1 MCAIKMQKSA
11 LLVVPLVLLSALA
24 GIWTGWY
31 RIGWIDM
38 QHSAAGEHGLLMVGS
53 FLGTLISLER
63 AVATGNRCV
72 MAIPFLNGLSLGAF
86 LLGYREV
93 GYHLLTLGSL
103 GYAGI
108 MAYFL
113 FRFSELYFYVLFGA
127 AVCAFIGN
135 IVLILWGLYPVAVP
149 WWIAF
154 LLLTI
159 TAERLELSKFL
170 PFGRLKKNLLFAAL
184 ALFVAGLLL
193 PFHGL
198 GGILTGLGMA
208 AIAAWLLT
216 YDMARKSVGKPG
228 IHGYTGLLLLC
239 GYGWLLLSGLLM
251 AFGEPVGFM
260 YDAALHSFFVGF
272 VFLMVFAHGPII
284 IPGILGA
291 PIKPFRKGLYAWFV
305 LLTVSLAVR
314 LGADLLFMV
323 ETRQWA
329 GLVNGLTILG
339 FFVNMGT
346 LVVLEM
352 RKLKARNRLANVA

>member
-1 MCAIKMQKSA
+1 
-11 LLVVPLVLLSALA
+11 
-24 GIWTGWY
+24 
-31 RIGWIDM
+31 
-38 QHSAAGEHGLLMVGS
+38 
-53 FLGTLISLER
+53 
-63 AVATGNRCV
+63 
-72 MAIPFLNGLSLGAF
+72 
-86 LLGYREV
+86 
-93 GYHLLTLGSL
+93 
-103 GYAGI
+103 
-108 MAYFL
+108 
-113 FRFSELYFYVLFGA
+113 
-127 AVCAFIGN
+127 
-135 IVLILWGLYPVAVP
+135 
-149 WWIAF
+149 
-154 LLLTI
+154 
-159 TAERLELSKFL
+159 
-170 PFGRLKKNLLFAAL
+170 
-184 ALFVAGLLL
+184 
-193 PFHGL
+193 
-198 GGILTGLGMA
+198 
-208 AIAAWLLT
+208 
-216 YDMARKSVGKPG
+216 VGKPG

-260 YDAALHSFFVGF
+260 YDAAVHSFFVGF

-323 ETRQWA
+323 ETRKWA

>member
-1 MCAIKMQKSA
+1 MCAVKMQKSA
-11 LLVVPLVLLSALA
+11 LLIVPLVLLSAIT
-24 GIWTGWY
+24 GILTGWY
-31 RIGWIDM
+31 RIGWTEM
-38 QHSAAGEHGLLMVGS
+38 PHSAAGEHGLLMVGS
-53 FLGTLISLER
+53 FLSTLISLER
-63 AVATGNRCV
+63 AVATHNRCV
-72 MAIPFLNGLSLGAF
+72 MLIPLLNGTSLIAF
-86 LLGYREV
+86 LLGYKEI

-113 FRFSELYFYVLFGA
+113 YRFSDLYFHVLFGA
-127 AVCAFIGN
+127 AVCAFVGN
-135 IVLILWGLYPVAVP
+135 IMLILWNLYPVAVP

-170 PFGRLKKNLLFAAL
+170 PFGKVKRNLLFAAL
-184 ALFVAGLLL
+184 AVFIFGLLL
-193 PFHGL
+193 PFHGP
-198 GGILTGLGMA
+198 GGTLVGLGMV

-216 YDMARKSVGKPG
+216 YDMARKSVSKPG

-239 GYGWLLLSGLLM
+239 GYGWLMTAGLLM
-251 AFGEPVGFM
+251 VFSEPFGFM
-260 YDAALHSFFVGF
+260 YDAMLHSFFVGF

-291 PIKPFRKGLYAWFV
+291 PIKPFRKTLYVWFA

-314 LGADLLFMV
+314 MGADLFFLA
-323 ETRQWA
+323 ELRKWA

-352 RKLKARNRLANVA
+352 RKLKVQTRVTSAA